1 MITIST
7 PSYEIV
13 TVNGKDYV
21 IFYPQF
27 LKNGDW
33 ATVGDENP
41 LPVKIV
47 ELDTVKFWTEQLLE
61 TSEKNK
67 EKLEQLNELISEM
80 SMLSKGPKGDTR
92 YMWIKYAD
100 DEKGTGMSDDPNDK
114 KYIGMAFNKDVE
126 TPSDDPKDYVWTKY
140 VADFEGIEIGGR
152 NLLPSSYDLYNLGGS
167 YGYIKLSDS
176 PTIVKI
182 YDKDVDVDID
192 GVYFGLTNNGTN
204 SSGGYRWI
212 VNGGNIDNEYY
223 SGVINDY
230 PYFSFFPK
238 TREVFNKIFRRFNI
252 KIERGTIPTDWSPAL
267 EDINKDFVGLSN
279 VQNYGI
285 ALESQAKA
293 GVSNAVYMTPLRTKQ
308 AIEALNDVEVT
319 NTPYGKCVKHP
330 DGTLEHFAFGVVMD
344 RHISSS
350 YKRAD
355 VDFTIPFIDENY
367 YVSSS
372 IVTGLSKNP
381 LPYTRT
387 KGTDSV
393 EMAVGS
399 MSTDFNEEDEVT
411 IDLHAVGRWK

>member
-7 PSYEIV
+7 PNYEIV

-27 LKNGDW
+27 LKDGDW

-47 ELDTVKFWTEQLLE
+47 ELDTFNDLTKSLRE
-61 TSEKNK
+61 TSEQNK

-80 SMLSKGPKGDTR
+80 SMLSRGPKGD
-92 YMWIKYAD
+92 
-100 DEKGTGMSDDPNDK
+100 KGDP
-114 KYIGMAFNKDVE
+114 G
-126 TPSDDPKDYVWTKY
+126 PP
-140 VADFEGIEIGGR
+140 
-152 NLLPSSYDLYNLGGS
+152 NLEAQ
-167 YGYIKLSDS
+167 K
-176 PTIVKI
+176 
-182 YDKDVDVDID
+182 DID
-192 GVYFGLTNNGTN
+192 EHKQDKNNPHE
-204 SSGGYRWI
+204 
-212 VNGGNIDNEYY
+212 VNK
-223 SGVINDY
+223 SQ
-230 PYFSFFPK
+230 
-238 TREVFNKIFRRFNI
+238 
-252 KIERGTIPTDWSPAL
+252 
-267 EDINKDFVGLSN
+267 VGLGN

-308 AIEALNDVEVT
+308 AIEALGVVEVS

-330 DGTLEHFAFGVVMD
+330 DGTLEHFAFDVVMD

-350 YKRAD
+350 YKRGD

-393 EMAVGS
+393 EMAVRS
-399 MSTDFNEEDEVT
+399 ISTDFVEEDEVT